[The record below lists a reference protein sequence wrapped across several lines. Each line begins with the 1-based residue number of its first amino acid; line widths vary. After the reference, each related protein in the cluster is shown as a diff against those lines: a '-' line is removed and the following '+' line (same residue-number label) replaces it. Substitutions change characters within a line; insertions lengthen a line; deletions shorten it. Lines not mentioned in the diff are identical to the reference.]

1 MKKDKYYEIAEKM
14 YTEQF
19 ITVAGIAKRLGVN
32 ERTIKRW
39 KKDGNWTEKRYQ
51 YLYKHTNSKDDIY
64 VFCKTMLANFNH
76 TNSKD
81 DIYVFCKTM
90 LANFNSELQN
100 GNKIDT
106 SRLNVFLNLV
116 EELVKKE
123 QKDFEIEKF
132 IKVAQKR
139 LDYEE
144 EMLKEMENEMKTEL
158 QEDFEE

>member
-1 MKKDKYYEIAEKM
+1 MKKDKYYAIAENM
-14 YTEQF
+14 YVEKF
-19 ITVAGIAKRLGVN
+19 ITVAEIARRIRVH

-51 YLYKHTNSKDDIY
+51 YLYK
-64 VFCKTMLANFNH
+64 H

-139 LDYEE
+139 VDYEE
-144 EMLKEMENEMKTEL
+144 EMLKEMQVEIQEEFEDDFYTES
-158 QEDFEE
+158 

>member
-1 MKKDKYYEIAEKM
+1 
-14 YTEQF
+14 
-19 ITVAGIAKRLGVN
+19 
-32 ERTIKRW
+32 
-39 KKDGNWTEKRYQ
+39 
-51 YLYKHTNSKDDIY
+51 
-64 VFCKTMLANFNH
+64 
-76 TNSKD
+76 
-81 DIYVFCKTM
+81 M

-123 QKDFEIEKF
+123 QKDVEIEEF

-144 EMLKEMENEMKTEL
+144 EMLKEMENEMKAEFD
-158 QEDFEE
+158 EDFYTE

>member
-39 KKDGNWTEKRYQ
+39 KKDGKWSEKRYQ
-51 YLYKHTNSKDDIY
+51 YLYKHTI
-64 VFCKTMLANFNH
+64 
-76 TNSKD
+76 SKD

-90 LANFNSELQN
+90 LANFNSELKN
-100 GNKIDT
+100 GNKIGT

-123 QKDFEIEKF
+123 QKDFEIEEF
-132 IKVAQKR
+132 IKPAQKR

-144 EMLKEMENEMKTEL
+144 EMLKEMENEMQAEMQEEFEDDFYTEA
-158 QEDFEE
+158 

>member
-39 KKDGNWTEKRYQ
+39 KKDEKWSEKRYQ
-51 YLYKHTNSKDDIY
+51 YLYKHTISKDDIY
-64 VFCKTMLANFNH
+64 VFCKTMLA
-76 TNSKD
+76 K
-81 DIYVFCKTM
+81 
-90 LANFNSELQN
+90 FNSELQN
-100 GNKIDT
+100 GKKIDT
-106 SRLNVFLNLV
+106 SRLNVFLNLI

-123 QKDFEIEKF
+123 QKDFEIEEF
-132 IKVAQKR
+132 IKLAQKR

-144 EMLKEMENEMKTEL
+144 EMLKEMQVEIQEEFEDDFYTES
-158 QEDFEE
+158 

>member
-1 MKKDKYYEIAEKM
+1 M

-51 YLYKHTNSKDDIY
+51 YLYKHTVSKDDIY
-64 VFCKTMLANFNH
+64 T
-76 TNSKD
+76 
-81 DIYVFCKTM
+81 FCKTM
-90 LANFNSELQN
+90 LANFNSELKN

-123 QKDFEIEKF
+123 QQDFKIEEF
-132 IKVAQKR
+132 IKLAQKR

-144 EMLKEMENEMKTEL
+144 EMLKEMENEMKAENEKNL
-158 QEDFEE
+158 NEFIKYKKFQI

>member
-39 KKDGNWTEKRYQ
+39 KKDRNWTEKRYQ
-51 YLYKHTNSKDDIY
+51 YLYKHTI
-64 VFCKTMLANFNH
+64 
-76 TNSKD
+76 SKD

-100 GNKIDT
+100 GKKIDT
-106 SRLNVFLNLV
+106 SRLNMFLNLV

-123 QKDFEIEKF
+123 QKDFEIEEF

>member
-51 YLYKHTNSKDDIY
+51 
-64 VFCKTMLANFNH
+64 
-76 TNSKD
+76 
-81 DIYVFCKTM
+81 
-90 LANFNSELQN
+90 ANFNSELKN

-123 QKDFEIEKF
+123 QKDFEIEEF
-132 IKVAQKR
+132 IKIAQKR

-144 EMLKEMENEMKTEL
+144 EMLKEMENEMKAEMQKSL
-158 QEDFEE
+158 NNSI

>member
-39 KKDGNWTEKRYQ
+39 KKDRNWSEKRYQ
-51 YLYKHTNSKDDIY
+51 YLHKHTISKDDIY
-64 VFCKTMLANFNH
+64 T
-76 TNSKD
+76 
-81 DIYVFCKTM
+81 FCKTM
-90 LANFNSELQN
+90 LANFNSELKN

-123 QKDFEIEKF
+123 QQDFELEEF

-144 EMLKEMENEMKTEL
+144 EMLKEMENEMKAAMQEEL
-158 QEDFEE
+158 NNSI

>member
-64 VFCKTMLANFNH
+64 VFCKTMLANFN
-76 TNSKD
+76 
-81 DIYVFCKTM
+81 
-90 LANFNSELQN
+90 SELQN

-106 SRLNVFLNLV
+106 SRLNVFLILLKNLS
-116 EELVKKE
+116 KKN
-123 QKDFEIEKF
+123 KKML
-132 IKVAQKR
+132 R
-139 LDYEE
+139 LKN
-144 EMLKEMENEMKTEL
+144 L
-158 QEDFEE
+158 

>member
-39 KKDGNWTEKRYQ
+39 KKDEKWSEKRYQ
-51 YLYKHTNSKDDIY
+51 YLYKHTI
-64 VFCKTMLANFNH
+64 
-76 TNSKD
+76 SKD

-100 GNKIDT
+100 GKKIDT
-106 SRLNVFLNLV
+106 SRLNVFLNLI

-123 QKDFEIEKF
+123 QKDFEIEEF

-144 EMLKEMENEMKTEL
+144 EMLKEMEKEMQVEIQEEFEDDFYTES
-158 QEDFEE
+158 

>member
-64 VFCKTMLANFNH
+64 VFCKTMLANFN
-76 TNSKD
+76 
-81 DIYVFCKTM
+81 
-90 LANFNSELQN
+90 SELQN

-123 QKDFEIEKF
+123 QKDVEIEEF

-144 EMLKEMENEMKTEL
+144 EMLKEMQVEIQEEFEDDFYTES
-158 QEDFEE
+158 